1 MASGSP
7 AISSDPLAG
16 YFAEWRE
23 ARHTALIPYITAG
36 YPEAQSTLVL
46 LRSLA
51 DAGAD
56 IIELGVPFS
65 DPVADGPTIQR
76 SSQVALEQGIT
87 LDWTLAVLSEFRQHS
102 DTPVVIFT
110 YLNPV
115 LAHGV
120 DRFITDAVEAG
131 AQGVLITDLPVGA
144 DPALEESLEASPLS
158 LVRLLAP
165 TTARKRALEIAQRTQ
180 GFLYYVARL
189 GVTGARESLRAELM
203 QELQA
208 LRAASDV
215 PIAVG
220 FGISNEAQARSVAEG
235 ADGVVIGS
243 ALIDAI
249 DRAGVQEA
257 ASLTRRIRTALDDL
271 TRGSRE

>member
-1 MASGSP
+1 MASRSLT
-7 AISSDPLAG
+7 ISSDPLASL
-16 YFAEWRE
+16 FAEWHSAGR
-23 ARHTALIPYITAG
+23 TALIPYITAG
-36 YPEAQSTLVL
+36 YPNPQATAGL
-46 LRSLA
+46 LRALA

-76 SSQVALEQGIT
+76 SSQVALDHHIT
-87 LDWTLAVLSEFRQHS
+87 LDWTLAALSEFRKHA

-120 DRFITDAVEAG
+120 DRFIADAVEAG
-131 AQGVLITDLPVGA
+131 AQAVLITDLPVGA
-144 DPALEESLEASPLS
+144 DPELEEALESSPLA

-165 TTARKRALEIAQRTQ
+165 TTERTRALEIARRTQ

-189 GVTGARESLRAELM
+189 GVTGARESLRAELL

-208 LRAASDV
+208 LRATCDA

-220 FGISNEAQARSVAEG
+220 FGISNEAQARSVAQS
-235 ADGVVIGS
+235 ADGIVIGS

-257 ASLTRRIRTALDDL
+257 GALVRRIRAALD
-271 TRGSRE
+271 SR